1 MITLILQELL
11 SLGMCSEIENRLKN
25 KFENENCVTQ
35 RLRLFSNTQT
45 PRQLRFQY
53 KTGKWMKPKQYYF
66 EIFIFEQRSY
76 E

>member
-35 RLRLFSNTQT
+35 RLFQILRHLDNSDFSI
-45 PRQLRFQY
+45 
-53 KTGKWMKPKQYYF
+53 KQAN
-66 EIFIFEQRSY
+66 
-76 E
+76 

>member
-1 MITLILQELL
+1 MYNEKKKTVITLILQELL

-53 KTGKWMKPKQYYF
+53 KTSK
-66 EIFIFEQRSY
+66 
-76 E
+76 

>member
-35 RLRLFSNTQT
+35 RQRLYSNTQT

-53 KTGKWMKPKQYYF
+53 KTSK
-66 EIFIFEQRSY
+66 
-76 E
+76 